1 MESPDWKVYL
11 ENIHA
16 FRVMKMPHIVQS
28 LLFLVGVER
37 EQVCEPGTNK
47 LSWKKAKALLVDELP
62 AMMAKYEI
70 YGEKKGNYKPYQTIN
85 FCEKIT
91 SHLNVEDVDAYN
103 LGLGKLYRWNKMA
116 IEGRKQDVTRRK
128 VLQKKGKEER
138 EMKQQ
143 QFEERKKNR
152 EAHLAESLQ
161 KFNEDHAEEIEAYN
175 KYQEEQKAKAAQEYG
190 EEQASEGEGD
200 ENEAEPPELPKFNE
214 EEAAEKFDEENPE
227 VLIPEEIVD
236 DIDND
241 WALTEEENE
250 ALMAKYM
257 AGREEN

>member
-1 MESPDWKVYL
+1 
-11 ENIHA
+11 
-16 FRVMKMPHIVQS
+16 
-28 LLFLVGVER
+28 
-37 EQVCEPGTNK
+37 
-47 LSWKKAKALLVDELP
+47 
-62 AMMAKYEI
+62 
-70 YGEKKGNYKPYQTIN
+70 
-85 FCEKIT
+85 
-91 SHLNVEDVDAYN
+91 
-103 LGLGKLYRWNKMA
+103 
-116 IEGRKQDVTRRK
+116 
-128 VLQKKGKEER
+128 
-138 EMKQQ
+138 MKQQ